1 MAFDHGNTDVV
12 PEGLKYKTP
21 TNSFF
26 LLNCHESSKNKN
38 K

>member
-1 MAFDHGNTDVV
+1 MAFDHGNIDVV

-26 LLNCHESSKNKN
+26 SFKLL
-38 K
+38 